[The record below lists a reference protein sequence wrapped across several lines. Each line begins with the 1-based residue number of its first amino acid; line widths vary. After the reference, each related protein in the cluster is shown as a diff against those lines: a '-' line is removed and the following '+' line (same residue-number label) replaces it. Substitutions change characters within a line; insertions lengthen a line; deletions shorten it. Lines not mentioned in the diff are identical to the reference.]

1 MNSRSYYV
9 RLLQMTLLAVALFW
23 APAKGQAQQAQ
34 QAGAAFPEFEN
45 EFFNDF
51 TSSASSAQK
60 IEITRNLRLGSESS
74 QIHTMIVVIR
84 KMADYPSMPQEALA
98 LASRLAQERKI
109 GSQKTHQGILALF
122 CLEDHKFA
130 VAKSNNL
137 PQSLSDSVKDA
148 LSTRMRNKFKEGQ
161 FGQGLVYAAEDIAS
175 SLPKAKAAG
184 VPAKPQAV
192 LKPAAGHP
200 AAQAPPGA
208 ETSSLLDKLPSKA
221 SEIGLGTILL
231 TVFGGIAICS
241 LLSRLFSGGGGGG
254 GFGSG
259 GGSGLGGMLGGLL
272 GGGLLGY
279 WLGNSSSSG
288 GLFGSHSD
296 SGNSSAGDN
305 EESRPSD
312 SGGFD
317 SFGGGDFGGGGDS
330 GGGGGSE
337 GDF

>member
-1 MNSRSYYV
+1 MNSRSYCV
-9 RLLQMTLLAVALFW
+9 RLLQMTLLVVSLFW
-23 APAKGQAQQAQ
+23 APAKGRAQ
-34 QAGAAFPEFEN
+34 QAGTAFPEFES

-51 TSSASSAQK
+51 TSSTSSSQK
-60 IEITRNLRLGSESS
+60 IEITRNLRIGSESS
-74 QIHTMIVVIR
+74 QIHAMIVVIR

-98 LASRLAQERKI
+98 LASRLAQERKV
-109 GSQKTHQGILALF
+109 GSQKNHQGILALF

-148 LSTRMRNKFKEGQ
+148 LSTRMRTKFKEGQ

-184 VPAKPQAV
+184 APAKPQAAP
-192 LKPAAGHP
+192 KPAAGHP
-200 AAQAPPGA
+200 TAQVPPGT
-208 ETSSLLDKLPSKA
+208 EPSSMIDKLQSKG

-231 TVFGGIAICS
+231 TVFGGIAVCS
-241 LLSRLFSGGGGGG
+241 ILSRLFSGGGGGG
-254 GFGSG
+254 SGGLGSG

-279 WLGNSSSSG
+279 WLGNSSSSSG

-296 SGNSSAGDN
+296 SGNSSAGEN

-330 GGGGGSE
+330 GGSE